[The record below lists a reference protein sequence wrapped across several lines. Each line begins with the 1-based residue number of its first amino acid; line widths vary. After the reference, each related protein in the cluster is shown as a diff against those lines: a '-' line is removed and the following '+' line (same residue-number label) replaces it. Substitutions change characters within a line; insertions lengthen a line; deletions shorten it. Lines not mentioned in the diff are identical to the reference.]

1 VEEERNMSLKKNEMI
16 EGQIR
21 SLEVAR
27 EELEADTREL
37 QRRKDLEKAYLEED
51 VAVRARIAEEEALV
65 VSMKEGC
72 QKMIEDVNEEKEMVA
87 QTMNRAMK
95 REEEA
100 KQVLERALEREKAAD
115 ELEKS
120 VKAVLNEKMTEKER
134 EAVEERSIEER
145 RAELDR
151 LQEELA
157 VRQEAMIAELQL
169 ESDKHAERDAQ
180 LKSQA
185 ESMRQ
190 REEELDRQ
198 ADVLDEER
206 EKVAMQLLAISRN
219 DAESYHRWSAAP
231 STLDK
236 APIADPAG
244 GEEGDMSPS
253 SHDNDSLERVPLS
266 DWHSRKEALRAREE
280 QVEQREADLDARLA
294 DVEERWV
301 VSPVHALTDAF
312 SIC

>member
-1 VEEERNMSLKKNEMI
+1 MSMKKNEMI

-37 QRRKDLEKAYLEED
+37 EKRKDLEKKRLEED

-65 VSMKEGC
+65 ASMREGC
-72 QKMIEDVNEEKEMVA
+72 QKLIAEVNEEKETVA
-87 QTMNRAMK
+87 QMMNRAME

-100 KQVLERALEREKAAD
+100 KEVLEKALAREKAAE

-120 VKAVLNEKMTEKER
+120 MNAVLNEKMTEKER

-157 VRQEAMIAELQL
+157 VRQEAMITELQH

-185 ESMRQ
+185 ESLRQ

-206 EKVAMQLLAISRN
+206 EKVEMQLLAISRN

-231 STLDK
+231 LTLDK
-236 APIADPAG
+236 APIAEPAG
-244 GEEGDMSPS
+244 GEEGEMSS
-253 SHDNDSLERVPLS
+253 SSQGNDSQERVPMP

-294 DVEERWV
+294 DVEERWAMTPV
-301 VSPVHALTDAF
+301 VCFDRRTSNY
-312 SIC
+312 